1 MTLLFLGLAML
12 SAAAASE
19 GQAPSGPRSLGTADA
34 VVVEG
39 FTDVAGL
46 RELSDGRVLLV
57 DPQER
62 RIVLLGSDLSHE
74 AEVGPTGQV

>member
-1 MTLLFLGLAML
+1 
-12 SAAAASE
+12 
-19 GQAPSGPRSLGTADA
+19 
-34 VVVEG
+34 VVEG